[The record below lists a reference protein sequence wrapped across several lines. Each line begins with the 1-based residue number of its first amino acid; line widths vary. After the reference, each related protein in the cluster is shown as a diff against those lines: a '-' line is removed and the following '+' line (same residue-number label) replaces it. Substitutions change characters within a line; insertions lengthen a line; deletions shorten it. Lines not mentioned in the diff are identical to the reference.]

1 MERKQATAS
10 STDEGSVQGLDLSLK
25 NIYSVF
31 WDGTKS
37 EPEGDWP
44 LSHPNAYCGSCP
56 APAIDL

>member
-10 STDEGSVQGLDLSLK
+10 STDEGSVQGLDLSLQNK
-25 NIYSVF
+25 YSVF

-44 LSHPNAYCGSCP
+44 LSHPMPTVGLVQP
-56 APAIDL
+56 LR